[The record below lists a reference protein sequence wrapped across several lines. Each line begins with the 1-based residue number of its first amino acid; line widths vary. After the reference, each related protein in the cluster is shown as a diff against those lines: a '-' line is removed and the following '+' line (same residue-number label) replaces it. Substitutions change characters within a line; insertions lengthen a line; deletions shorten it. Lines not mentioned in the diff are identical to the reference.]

1 MHFTERRQTVGTQ
14 LVILDLGTIGG
25 YAFRMLQRQNTNV
38 GMGTN
43 GVVAQPSLVDVSVV
57 ARYQS

>member
-1 MHFTERRQTVGTQ
+1 VGTQ